1 MNYDNSVIIITRKCR
16 NLYIMT
22 VIIFVL
28 TLDEID
34 GVSQIMPKIKKEWAD
49 QIMLVDGGSTDGTI
63 EKAKELGFDVIHQKN
78 KGEGNACRVGT
89 EATKSDF
96 IMFFSPD
103 GNHLPEDIPKLIKK
117 TKEGHNV
124 VHISR
129 FGKNSVSDDAN
140 WLDRFGNN
148 MFTFLVNVFFGGNYT
163 DALNGFRII
172 SRKLWDELKT
182 DAQYLDIEEQTCI
195 RLAKRKIPIYEINSK
210 EPCRVGG
217 ERKMRPLITG
227 AQLSSQIIKEFIF
240 WNK

>member
-1 MNYDNSVIIITRKCR
+1 MSTIV
-16 NLYIMT
+16 
-22 VIIFVL
+22 FVL
-28 TLDEID
+28 TLDEIE
-34 GVSQIMPKIKKEWAD
+34 GVSVIMPQVKKEWAE
-49 QIMLVDGGSTDGTI
+49 QIVVVDGGSTDGTV
-63 EKAKELGFDVIHQKN
+63 ENAKELGFEVIHQHN

-89 EATKSDF
+89 DATKSDF

-195 RLAKRKIPIYEINSK
+195 RLAKRKIPIYEIDSR

-217 ERKMRPLITG
+217 ERKMHRIPTAIKLIK
-227 AQLSSQIIKEFIF
+227 LIIRELF
-240 WNK
+240 WKGC